1 MRALALGLVL
11 LAAGSVG
18 YCVGARSPEDE
29 PQPDRIVEVKES
41 PSVITALQRLSRL
54 EGAAVHLERV
64 IDLQEK
70 QSRFFGLIEA
80 KDAILLIAAGDV
92 TAGIDLAELK
102 AEDIVIDHE
111 AKRVKVR
118 LPRATIFS
126 TRVDNDRTYV
136 HTRSTDTLAE
146 RQMHLETEAR
156 REAERGFRKAATEAG
171 IERLA
176 DESVARTVRALVLSL
191 GFSEVE
197 VVFSGGEGE
206 MERAPK
212 AH

>member
-1 MRALALGLVL
+1 MRALALGLIL
-11 LAAGSVG
+11 LGAASMG
-18 YCVGARSPEDE
+18 YCVGARRSDDE
-29 PQPDRIVEVKES
+29 PEPSRVVEVKES
-41 PSVITALQRLSRL
+41 PSVITALQRLARL
-54 EGAAVHLERV
+54 EGAALHLERV

-70 QSRFFGLIEA
+70 QSRFFGLVEA

-92 TAGIDLAELK
+92 TAGVDLAELK
-102 AEDIVIDHE
+102 SEDIQIDHE
-111 AKRVKVR
+111 EKRVKVR

-126 TRVDNDRTYV
+126 TRVDSERTYV

-171 IERLA
+171 LERLA
-176 DESVARTVRALVLSL
+176 EENVARTVRALVLSL

-197 VVFSGGEGE
+197 VVFQGTSREENTKTPG
-206 MERAPK
+206 
-212 AH
+212 